1 MDRKDYIKSQI
12 LFLIIPGIMIAVGLI
27 WPSFYWLCIG
37 IFTAAIVIINTIV
50 CLIKNIEKDNEFAG
64 AIGLCCL
71 IIIVALFT
79 FAYWSYNES
88 RFVFSNGDKQHI
100 YADCPSFKPESKIKK
115 VCELEGFLYGCFSD
129 CKLCKQRKEEET
141 KRKREVK
148 AQRKRQMMISK
159 LQDAI
164 KDLENGKSVV
174 SVAESL
180 SNYFL
185 DEEYIE
191 IEEDYD
197 EVYIRGVPS
206 RYQ

>member
-1 MDRKDYIKSQI
+1 M
-12 LFLIIPGIMIAVGLI
+12 
-27 WPSFYWLCIG
+27 
-37 IFTAAIVIINTIV
+37 
-50 CLIKNIEKDNEFAG
+50 
-64 AIGLCCL
+64 
-71 IIIVALFT
+71 
-79 FAYWSYNES
+79 
-88 RFVFSNGDKQHI
+88 
-100 YADCPSFKPESKIKK
+100 
-115 VCELEGFLYGCFSD
+115 
-129 CKLCKQRKEEET
+129 
-141 KRKREVK
+141 K